1 MFKLDLEKEE
11 RPEIKLP
18 VMAIHWIIK
27 KARECQKKKKKPFIS
42 ASMITL
48 KPLTMWTTANYGK
61 FLKRWEY

>member
-27 KARECQKKKKKPFIS
+27 KARECQKKKKNH
-42 ASMITL
+42 L
-48 KPLTMWTTANYGK
+48 
-61 FLKRWEY
+61 FLLQ